1 MPDITMCKNEQCA
14 EKEKCYRY
22 KATPNEYWQS
32 YSDFKEICN
41 MATAVIKANRLFFSK
56 ATRLGLCIYILANC
70 TITHFNTKRKST
82 AQSA

>member
-41 MATAVIKANRLFFSK
+41 SGNNYEMKIQVIK
-56 ATRLGLCIYILANC
+56 G
-70 TITHFNTKRKST
+70 
-82 AQSA
+82 